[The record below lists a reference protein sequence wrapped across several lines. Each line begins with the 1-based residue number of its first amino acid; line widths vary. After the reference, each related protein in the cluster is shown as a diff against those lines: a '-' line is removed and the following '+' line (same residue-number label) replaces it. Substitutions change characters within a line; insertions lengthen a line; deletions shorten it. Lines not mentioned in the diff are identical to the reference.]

1 MSKIVIYLVQAYQM
15 ISQIIIIKNKKME
28 FRYLSH
34 KKTKPLQKFQLK
46 SILKKVIF
54 RDQKKVMKINY
65 IMYKQAEKDQ
75 EVLIFLL
82 KIKKLTILI
91 NNYINFNN
99 KHKIKLSRKYTLIN
113 HYKFLIKMKMKILF
127 HFHFSDFAVNF
138 TLYKKFSTKKI
149 YNFIIIYDIII
160 LLLFM
165 RYFMINYSNNV
176 LIYDVLMT
184 ITLVIF

>member
-1 MSKIVIYLVQAYQM
+1 
-15 ISQIIIIKNKKME
+15 
-28 FRYLSH
+28 
-34 KKTKPLQKFQLK
+34 
-46 SILKKVIF
+46 
-54 RDQKKVMKINY
+54 
-65 IMYKQAEKDQ
+65 
-75 EVLIFLL
+75 
-82 KIKKLTILI
+82 
-91 NNYINFNN
+91 
-99 KHKIKLSRKYTLIN
+99 
-113 HYKFLIKMKMKILF
+113 MKILF